1 MAIILWLCYGYTIF
15 TMVMNYGYYNHE
27 EIHLI
32 LNHRNLEIF
41 VLYRWSNLNLQM
53 ASGWKKRW
61 NHPFRDCRN
70 LISPRHLD
78 LSILNNTILR
88 RSQCSM
94 NIRMNE
100 KYRCFFWWWND
111 WIRAPPCHHLAPPLV
126 VSHPVRFSP
135 CCPWSDP
142 KSSWWTPQWED
153 IQSKSS
159 GFVGNHGKTPRKS
172 WEIAYDHGVFAMP
185 PKKCIG
191 G

>member
-78 LSILNNTILR
+78 LSILNNTILEVPMQHEHPHER
-88 RSQCSM
+88 KISL
-94 NIRMNE
+94 
-100 KYRCFFWWWND
+100 FF
-111 WIRAPPCHHLAPPLV
+111 LV
-126 VSHPVRFSP
+126 VKR
-135 CCPWSDP
+135 
-142 KSSWWTPQWED
+142 
-153 IQSKSS
+153 
-159 GFVGNHGKTPRKS
+159 
-172 WEIAYDHGVFAMP
+172 
-185 PKKCIG
+185 
-191 G
+191 